1 MKHFAKLML
10 LTLGIGVVA
19 VVVSSFPRHT
29 AAAASDPSLP
39 VKVTNTP
46 LPVTGSVNAA
56 VTGTVNANIT
66 NTPSVNV
73 SSLPA
78 VQLAAGT
85 TVGVTGGTFSL
96 ANTSATPIF
105 TRGVDNPAN
114 QPFAQTL
121 CFSSASGGCNAAP
134 GSFTVP
140 TVIGATSAPVQRLV
154 IEYYSAQCQFS
165 NAADGGLNLEVITAG
180 SDNFYYIGPLS
191 LDTSVP
197 GVSQPNPY
205 KYNQQARIYADPG
218 TNVYLNTGSG
228 VGPGSITCAVT
239 VSGYLSLK

>member
-29 AAAASDPSLP
+29 AAAATDPSLP

-56 VTGTVNANIT
+56 VTGTVNANVT

-85 TVGVTGGTFSL
+85 TVGVTGGTVSL
-96 ANTSATPIF
+96 TNTATTPIF

-140 TVIGATSAPVQRLV
+140 TVTGTPSAAVQRLV
-154 IEYYSAQCQFS
+154 IEYYSAQCQFA

-228 VGPGSITCAVT
+228 VGPGSITCTVT